1 MPLRCEHIPSKEA
14 QKVIFQIFRLGVGLF
29 SESIPT
35 SVQKCYGW
43 KVMPSASESFK
54 YPKFNVS
61 GATITCCVS
70 RTLELLTL
78 SEYIPFQAPQLAGC
92 TRVPCYKICATK
104 KVRGRW
110 WVWQEYLFWGQS
122 YFSGPPTTDF
132 FSWTV
137 PHTPSRLPHQSAWHV
152 LHRAFLQKKPQ
163 VRPPNR
169 TTKPVRLK
177 ESHQISLYHLK
188 ISEVFKWCFPSNSRF

>member
-1 MPLRCEHIPSKEA
+1 M
-14 QKVIFQIFRLGVGLF
+14 
-29 SESIPT
+29 
-35 SVQKCYGW
+35 
-43 KVMPSASESFK
+43 
-54 YPKFNVS
+54 
-61 GATITCCVS
+61 
-70 RTLELLTL
+70 
-78 SEYIPFQAPQLAGC
+78 
-92 TRVPCYKICATK
+92 
-104 KVRGRW
+104 RGRW

-188 ISEVFKWCFPSNSRF
+188 ISEVNGAFHPTPVSNNCLPSQCRMAGNSYLYHDANRISTPSAEVTYSPKFPPHLTRILDLRGTQNETTKHEEPWYPGISPRAQVP

>member
-1 MPLRCEHIPSKEA
+1 MDRQKDRILRVRILTVTAPWWKFTTWPTNALNKVPHHHMIHGGRKLPVSLPLRSEHIIPPKEA
-14 QKVIFQIFRLGVGLF
+14 QKMIFQIFRLGLGLF

-54 YPKFNVS
+54 YPTFNVS

-92 TRVPCYKICATK
+92 TRVPCYKICATQK
-104 KVRGRW
+104 SERKMVGLARIPVLGPI
-110 WVWQEYLFWGQS
+110 LFQWS
-122 YFSGPPTTDF
+122 TN
-132 FSWTV
+132 
-137 PHTPSRLPHQSAWHV
+137 
-152 LHRAFLQKKPQ
+152 HRFLF
-163 VRPPNR
+163 
-169 TTKPVRLK
+169 L
-177 ESHQISLYHLK
+177 
-188 ISEVFKWCFPSNSRF
+188 NSPAYSI